1 MMHYN
6 VFSACNMEEH
16 EGIDPAIVASRHAA
30 PVKV

>member
-6 VFSACNMEEH
+6 VFSACNVEEH